1 MPGIISKPGQ
11 GLRAEGPN
19 EMKSRFQIFDTR
31 GGQDQ
36 LFGRNAAGEPNV
48 LQRPNTGVDTGH
60 FTDDP
65 RKRSGFS
72 YEGFVDPAVK
82 RSGAKV
88 ISPTSKPTAPKSRI
102 PSGKRAAKLNVR
114 RG

>member
-1 MPGIISKPGQ
+1 MPGIIGKPGQ

-36 LFGRNAAGEPNV
+36 IFGINAAGEPNV
-48 LQRPNTGVDTGH
+48 LQRPNTGVDTSH

-65 RKRSGFS
+65 RKRPGFS
-72 YEGFVDPAVK
+72 YEGFTDPAVK
-82 RSGAKV
+82 SAPGKTPLV
-88 ISPTSKPTAPKSRI
+88 NTAPKGRV
-102 PSGKRAAKLNVR
+102 PSGKRARKHNVR